1 VPNFLARLI
10 QLRKEQGMTQQGFA
24 DMAGIHINQVRRYE
38 SGSTQPTLEG
48 LVKVAKAL
56 HVSLDDLVFGEDERG
71 PSQKG
76 LKLLVEA
83 IEELE
88 ERDQEIIC
96 EVLEGLVFKYQAKRW
111 L

>member
-1 VPNFLARLI
+1 MI